1 MRSSAS
7 RTSRL
12 AIPSP
17 LPKSTPP
24 SSKPSAA
31 TPATTHSPRF
41 AMTSPSSVPKALWSG
56 SPTLAGINFCGTDT
70 RSAWCS
76 WSSLNACMRRSQQ
89 AFSAPSKQTQSS
101 NAKDELSSTASI
113 NALSTTLIPSS
124 ELLASKPRDC
134 TLKREQNSC
143 YEHDNGLNHA
153 AYRRGGQFNDCPI
166 SRAESTKSCAT
177 GLIVRFFK
185 VMIPTGQG
193 GTGSSTGTLL
203 NGGRFVLSLSTE
215 SGIVTKNSPFARRD
229 SNR

>member
-17 LPKSTPP
+17 LPNSPPPP
-24 SSKPSAA
+24 SMPSAP

-113 NALSTTLIPSS
+113 NASSTTLIPSS
-124 ELLASKPRDC
+124 ELLASKPRDS

-143 YEHDNGLNHA
+143 YEHDNGLFQRVFQTDICEFEFSQPSQAVVSSHHLRFSFRLA
-153 AYRRGGQFNDCPI
+153 HSALSGGQPAPLFAGEPSGMDGAQQENDYC
-166 SRAESTKSCAT
+166 RACTTKRS
-177 GLIVRFFK
+177 
-185 VMIPTGQG
+185 
-193 GTGSSTGTLL
+193 SST
-203 NGGRFVLSLSTE
+203 V
-215 SGIVTKNSPFARRD
+215 
-229 SNR
+229 